1 MARRTHGHRRAERA
15 DSGRIDV
22 GVFAPFAGRAV
33 SGGADIV
40 PGIREA
46 VSASFSDGVPIIP
59 RRTLAVCGV
68 FCGVFHVFL
77 CHVWTQFCLVP
88 QRASTIGN

>member
-1 MARRTHGHRRAERA
+1 M
-15 DSGRIDV
+15 DV

-46 VSASFSDGVPIIP
+46 FSASFSDGVPIIP
-59 RRTLAVCGV
+59 RRALAVCGV
-68 FCGVFHVFL
+68 FCGIFHDFRALENLFVRTLPVPVFDNSGTGKDSWHYYISL
-77 CHVWTQFCLVP
+77 
-88 QRASTIGN
+88 